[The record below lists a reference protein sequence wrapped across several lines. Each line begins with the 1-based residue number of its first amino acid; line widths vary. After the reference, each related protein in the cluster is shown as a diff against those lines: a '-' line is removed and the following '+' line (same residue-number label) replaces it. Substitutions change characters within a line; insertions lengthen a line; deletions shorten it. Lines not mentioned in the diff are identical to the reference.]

1 MQQLEIQDLQLDYG
15 AKPVVSKVNMTVP
28 AKKIVVLLGANG
40 AGKTS
45 TVLGISG
52 LLPLSGGQVLVDG
65 VNLKGCSPDEI
76 RRRGIATVLQGH
88 RVFKNMT
95 VLDNLHAAGSEQ
107 PRHER
112 EQGVSHVLQLLPEL
126 NSKINSLA
134 GDLSGGQQQMVSI
147 AQSLVVSPKFL
158 VIDELSFGLSP
169 LIVSRLVPVLR
180 QVADSGVGILLIEQ
194 FTNMALRLADHAF
207 VLSRGKLTYDG
218 NPEYLRLNPEVL
230 HAAYFPVA
238 S

>member
-1 MQQLEIQDLQLDYG
+1 MQQLKIQDLQLDYG

-28 AKKIVVLLGANG
+28 ANKIVVLLGANG
-40 AGKTS
+40 SGKTS

-52 LLPLSGGQVLVDG
+52 LLPPSAGQVLVDG
-65 VNLKGCSPDEI
+65 VSLKGHSPDEI
-76 RRRGIATVLQGH
+76 RRQGVATVLQGH

-95 VLDNLHAAGSEQ
+95 VLDNLHAAASEQ

-112 EQGVSHVLQLLPEL
+112 EQGVFKVLQLLPEL
-126 NSKINSLA
+126 NTKINSLA

-147 AQSLVVSPKFL
+147 AQSLVISPKFL

-169 LIVSRLVPVLR
+169 LILSRLIPVLR
-180 QVADSGVGILLIEQ
+180 QVADGGVGILLIEQ
-194 FTNMALRLADHAF
+194 FTNMALRLADHAY

-218 NPEYLRLNPEVL
+218 DPEHLRLNPEVL

-238 S
+238 N